1 MNLPAPL
8 RLRPFRLLLSGRT
21 INALGNA
28 FAPIALAFA
37 VLDLTGSAT
46 DLGFVVGART
56 VVNVAFLLFG
66 GVLADRL
73 PKNLLMVGS
82 SVAAAL
88 TQGVV
93 AALVLTDSA
102 TIPLLIGLAAI
113 NGMVAALALPA
124 SASILPQIVPA
135 EMRQQANAISRVAL
149 NGAAILGAPVA
160 GVVVAAVGPGWGIL
174 VDAATFL
181 VSAFCF
187 AALKAPA
194 GNALKAPA
202 GKAAA
207 DTESP
212 APGAVAPDSLVAAD
226 ELALGVP
233 ENGVESKR
241 PNIVTDLRVG
251 WSEFRSRRWLWTVV
265 AGFCVMNMA
274 WAGGLFVLGPAVAD
288 ATFGRRAWGFV
299 LAAQTAGMIVGGLI
313 AMRLRLRR
321 LLFFGVACCF
331 PLSIPVFLLG
341 AYPHVWA
348 LIATSLVA
356 GLTLE
361 QFGVAWETTMQEHVP
376 PEKLAR
382 VYSYDMVGSF
392 VAIPV
397 GEMTVGPISHLAGR
411 EATLVGAGLLMIAS
425 VAFMLGSRDVRTLP
439 HKLPEPVE
447 TPVGESVA

>member
-1 MNLPAPL
+1 MNVSAPL
-8 RLRPFRLLLSGRT
+8 RYRSYRLLLAGRT

-37 VLDLTGSAT
+37 VLDLTGSAS

-56 VVNVAFLLFG
+56 IVNVAFLLFG

-73 PKNLLMVGS
+73 PKSLLMVGS
-82 SVAAAL
+82 SLAAAL
-88 TQGVV
+88 TQGAV
-93 AALVLTDSA
+93 AALVLTGSA

-124 SASILPQIVPA
+124 SASILPQTVPDQI
-135 EMRQQANAISRVAL
+135 RQQANAISRVAL
-149 NGAAILGAPVA
+149 NGAAILGAPAA
-160 GVVVAAVGPGWGIL
+160 GVVVAAVGPGWGIA
-174 VDAATFL
+174 VDAATF
-181 VSAFCF
+181 VISAFCF
-187 AALKAPA
+187 MALGAPKPVAAPA
-194 GNALKAPA
+194 E
-202 GKAAA
+202 A
-207 DTESP
+207 DHPE
-212 APGAVAPDSLVAAD
+212 SLVAAD

-233 ENGVESKR
+233 ENGVDRKR

-265 AGFCVMNMA
+265 AGFGVMNMA
-274 WAGGLFVLGPAVAD
+274 WAGGLFVLGPVVAD
-288 ATFGRRAWGFV
+288 DTFGRRAWGFV

-321 LLFFGVACCF
+321 FLFFGVACCL

-341 AYPHVWA
+341 AYPQVWA
-348 LIATSLVA
+348 LMVTSLVA

-376 PEKLAR
+376 PDKLAR

-392 VAIPV
+392 VAIPI
-397 GEMTVGPISHLAGR
+397 GEMTVGPISHAAGR
-411 EATLVGAGLLMIAS
+411 EATLVGAGLLMIAA
-425 VAFMLGSRDVRTLP
+425 VVFMLSSRDVRTLP
-439 HKLPEPVE
+439 HKLPEPATGPVE
-447 TPVGESVA
+447 ESVA